1 MSIFSASVFDATV
14 VYNGHELFKG
24 RGAAEGW
31 AAKVAREIEAP
42 VTVDKFGT
50 GWVLRAQVDGAD
62 VTWGIYGQR
71 LSRIEAA

>member
-31 AAKVAREIEAP
+31 AAKVAKEIEAP

-50 GWVLRAQVDGAD
+50 GWVLRAQVDGVD

-71 LSRIEAA
+71 LSRIEAV